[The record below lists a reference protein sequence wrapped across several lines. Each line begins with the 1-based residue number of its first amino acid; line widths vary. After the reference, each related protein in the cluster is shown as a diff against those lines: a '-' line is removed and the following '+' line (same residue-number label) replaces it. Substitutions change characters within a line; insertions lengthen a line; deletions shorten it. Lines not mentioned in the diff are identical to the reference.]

1 MTSAS
6 GSASAGRGDAD
17 PAAPPRLELDWEVAG
32 RWGGRL
38 ASPGPTPSRG
48 ELEALVADLHA
59 SAGLARPL
67 ALQASRLGTAL
78 ERVGATES
86 RARVLVVDRA
96 GWSRA
101 AAQSFAGL
109 TAPSQGHPGTGT
121 DATDPADGLPVP
133 DQPGAS
139 RGLGRAIAGARA
151 VPVTAQAA
159 GLLGLLAGRVLGQFD
174 PFAPAAGPA
183 GRLLLVAP
191 NVLRTERAL
200 AADRADFRLWVCVH
214 EQTHAL
220 QFAAAPWL
228 VDHLRRE
235 IAALAEEVAGSS
247 AGQDLAMAVAR
258 GLRALRTGA
267 EDPEDWSM
275 LDLVLDEAQRDRVA
289 QVTAVMSL
297 LEGHADVTM
306 DAVGRRWIPTVR
318 RLRARMEARR
328 RTATGVDRWL
338 RRLVGMDAKLA
349 QYRRGAAFVRG
360 VRRAAGR
367 DALDA
372 AWAGP
377 EGLPTAREV
386 VDPSAW
392 VRRVHG

>member
-1 MTSAS
+1 TI
-6 GSASAGRGDAD
+6 
-17 PAAPPRLELDWEVAG
+17 RL
-32 RWGGRL
+32 WGGRL

-48 ELEALVADLHA
+48 DLEALVADLHA

-67 ALQASRLGTAL
+67 ALRASRLETAL
-78 ERVGATES
+78 DRAGATES

-96 GWSRA
+96 GWSRG

-109 TAPSQGHPGTGT
+109 TAPRQEHHDPDLDPDPLWSVGGSATPDHP
-121 DATDPADGLPVP
+121 D
-133 DQPGAS
+133 AS
-139 RGLGRAIAGARA
+139 RTLGRAFAGARA

-174 PFAPAAGPA
+174 PFAPTAGPS

-200 AADRADFRLWVCVH
+200 GADRADFRLWVCVH

-228 VDHLRRE
+228 VDHLRAE
-235 IAALAEEVAGSS
+235 LAALAEEVAGSS
-247 AGQDLAMAVAR
+247 AGQDLALAVAR
-258 GLRALRTGA
+258 GLRALRTGS
-267 EDPEDWSM
+267 EDPEEWSM
-275 LDLVLDEAQRDRVA
+275 LDLVLDDAQRERVA

-349 QYRRGAAFVRG
+349 QYRRGATFVRS

-377 EGLPTAREV
+377 EGLPTASEV
-386 VDPSAW
+386 ADPAAW

>member
-6 GSASAGRGDAD
+6 GSASGPRAAERTAQA
-17 PAAPPRLELDWEVAG
+17 PAALDLDWEVAG

-38 ASPGPTPSRG
+38 ASPGPTPARA

-59 SAGLARPL
+59 AVGLARPL
-67 ALQASRLGTAL
+67 ALRASRLEPML

-86 RARVLVVDRA
+86 RPRVFVVDRA

-101 AAQSFAGL
+101 ASQSFAGMTVL
-109 TAPSQGHPGTGT
+109 PPEVASPGPTG
-121 DATDPADGLPVP
+121 A
-133 DQPGAS
+133 
-139 RGLGRAIAGARA
+139 LGRGAGRAVAGARA

-174 PFAPAAGPA
+174 PFAATAGPT

-228 VDHLRRE
+228 ADHLRTAV
-235 IAALAEEVAGSS
+235 AALAEEVAGSS
-247 AGQDLAMAVAR
+247 AGQELALAVAR

-267 EDPEDWSM
+267 EEPEDWSM
-275 LDLVLDEAQRDRVA
+275 LDLLLDEAQRERVA
-289 QVTAVMSL
+289 QLTAVMSL

-328 RTATGVDRWL
+328 RAATGVDRWL

-349 QYRRGAAFVRG
+349 QYRHGAAFVRA
-360 VRRAAGR
+360 VRRSAGR
-367 DALDA
+367 SALDP
-372 AWAGP
+372 AWADP
-377 EGLPTAREV
+377 EGLPTAREIA
-386 VDPSAW
+386 DPAAW